1 MRKSRAK
8 LRGMDNR
15 TNLDDYLA
23 GLGISDADESALPPP
38 APESSTVT
46 AAPALEAV
54 HEEPS
59 VVLERFLRGVVA
71 RIDPN
76 LSVTVNQLEDALEA
90 EITGENAARLAGRD
104 GRTLGAL
111 EVLAYTILAKQ
122 EGRSEM
128 RVRVDVG
135 GYRKRQAETLTK
147 LAERLAVQVAK
158 SGEPHE
164 LQPMPAAERRVI
176 HIALK
181 EHPDVMS
188 ESVGEGANR
197 RLIIKPRHG

>member
-1 MRKSRAK
+1 
-8 LRGMDNR
+8 MDNR

-23 GLGISDADESALPPP
+23 GLGIAGADDVAPPPP
-38 APESSTVT
+38 APDAPQ
-46 AAPALEAV
+46 AAPALEAA
-54 HEEPS
+54 HEDPRA
-59 VVLERFLRGVVA
+59 VLERFLRGLVS
-71 RIDPN
+71 RIDPD
-76 LSVTVNQLEDALEA
+76 LSVSVREAEDALEA

-104 GRTLGAL
+104 GRTLGAI
-111 EVLAYTILAKQ
+111 EVIAYTVLAKQ
-122 EGRSEM
+122 AGRGDL

-135 GYRKRQAETLTK
+135 GFRRRQADTLSK

-164 LQPMPAAERRVI
+164 LQPMPPAERRVI

-188 ESVGEGANR
+188 ESIGEGAAR
-197 RLIIKPRHG
+197 RLVIKPRHG

>member
-1 MRKSRAK
+1 
-8 LRGMDNR
+8 MDNR

-23 GLGISDADESALPPP
+23 GLGISGADESELPPP
-38 APESSTVT
+38 APDAALTAPPT
-46 AAPALEAV
+46 PGAAPETPQAT
-54 HEEPS
+54 
-59 VVLERFLRGVVA
+59 LERFLRGLVS
-71 RIDPN
+71 RIDPD
-76 LSVTVNQLEDALEA
+76 LSVTVRETEDALEA
-90 EITGENAARLAGRD
+90 EITGENAAKLAGRD
-104 GRTLGAL
+104 GRTLGAI
-111 EVLAYTILAKQ
+111 EVLAYTVLAKH
-122 EGRSEM
+122 EGRTKE

-135 GYRKRQAETLTK
+135 GYRKRQADTLTK

-188 ESVGEGANR
+188 ESVGEGAAR
-197 RLIIKPRHG
+197 RLMIKPRHG

>member
-1 MRKSRAK
+1 MRKSRAR

>member
-1 MRKSRAK
+1 
-8 LRGMDNR
+8 MDNR

-23 GLGISDADESALPPP
+23 GLGIAGADDVAPPPP
-38 APESSTVT
+38 APDAPQ
-46 AAPALEAV
+46 AAPALEAA
-54 HEEPS
+54 HEDPRA
-59 VVLERFLRGVVA
+59 VLERFLRGLVS
-71 RIDPN
+71 RIDPD
-76 LSVTVNQLEDALEA
+76 LSVTVREVEDALEA

-104 GRTLGAL
+104 GRTLGAI
-111 EVLAYTILAKQ
+111 EVIAYTVLAKQ
-122 EGRSEM
+122 AGRSDL

-135 GYRKRQAETLTK
+135 GFRRRQADTLAK

-164 LQPMPAAERRVI
+164 LQPMPPAERRVI

-188 ESVGEGANR
+188 ESIGEGASR
-197 RLIIKPRHG
+197 RLVIKPRHG

>member
-1 MRKSRAK
+1 
-8 LRGMDNR
+8 MDNR

-38 APESSTVT
+38 TPESSPAST
-46 AAPALEAV
+46 PALEAP
-54 HEEPS
+54 HEAPS
-59 VVLERFLRGVVA
+59 VVLERFLRGLVA
-71 RIDPN
+71 RIDPD
-76 LSVTVNQLEDALEA
+76 LQVVVHEHEDALEA
-90 EITGENAARLAGRD
+90 EITGESAARLAGRD
-104 GRTLGAL
+104 GRTLGAI
-111 EVLAYTILAKQ
+111 EVLAYTVLAKQ

-128 RVRVDVG
+128 RIRVDVG
-135 GYRKRQAETLTK
+135 GFRKRQAESLTK

-158 SGEPHE
+158 SGEAHE

-188 ESVGEGANR
+188 ESVGEGSSR